1 MGLDLTIEFY
11 KSANIF
17 LGEVDRK
24 PGAPWKQ
31 EGSNYFDT
39 SVQLMT
45 EQSSPRARRKALGKA
60 GSRRSVG
67 SLGAS
72 GSLQERS

>member
-1 MGLDLTIEFY
+1 MTIEFY

-31 EGSNYFDT
+31 EGSNHFDK

-45 EQSSPRARRKALGKA
+45 EQRSPRAEGKHWVKQEA
-60 GSRRSVG
+60 DWSVG